1 MWEIFSYYGMRTLL
15 VYYMTKQLLFG
26 QQHASLVY
34 GVYVA
39 TFYFTPIV
47 GGVISDRWL
56 GRKRAVIIGA
66 AIMSFGHFLMAS
78 ESLLYFALAAIALGN
93 GLFLPSLPSQID
105 DLYAKDDPRRGSAYN
120 FYYVGINVGGLLAP
134 LVCGTLGELYGWHWG
149 FGAAGVGMLLGLA
162 IYTLG
167 ARWLPPER
175 PKPRD
180 VAPAAAHAAR
190 RDAASASSRCSRIGL
205 CVMVFRGAY
214 EQSGNTIALWADV
227 GLDRA
232 AGAFTIPMTWF
243 QALNPLLV
251 IFLTPLL
258 VAHVDEAGE
267 PRPRAV
273 AGEEDGDGRV
283 RRRARVPDA
292 RVRRCERAAAMRT
305 GSGSRAFFVLFTVGE
320 LFILPIGLSLF
331 ARLAPAGYAATTIA
345 AWYFASFGGNLLAGA
360 LGTLWSA
367 MGHAAFFG
375 VMAGVAALAGTLLR
389 LLDPAVARAGSHEWA
404 PTLRPSGRLNAVNIR
419 LTIFRSGCLHPDRK
433 CRRFDTHRLHRR
445 RTPLG
450 RRACTSTTRATG
462 HGDAPPFADHRDR
475 VHAGARHR
483 RAGPGAGSAA
493 PAGPAPQAATA
504 AGTRRGD
511 RHREQARGKHPRSRR
526 RGHQARA
533 SSSWRTSTPRR

>member
-1 MWEIFSYYGMRTLL
+1 MYI
-15 VYYMTKQLLFG
+15 
-26 QQHASLVY
+26 
-34 GVYVA
+34 A
-39 TFYFTPIV
+39 TFYFTPII

-134 LVCGTLGELYGWHWG
+134 LVCGTLGELYGWHYG
-149 FGAAGVGMLLGLA
+149 FGAAGIGMLLGLA

-180 VAPAAAHAAR
+180 VAPAER
-190 RDAASASSRCSRIGL
+190 MPRDAMRKRILALVAIGL

-232 AGAFTIPMTWF
+232 AGGFTIPMTWF

-258 VAHVDEAGE
+258 VMRWTKQAR
-267 PRPRAV
+267 PRPRTV

-283 RRRARVPDA
+283 RA
-292 RVRRCERAAAMRT
+292 
-305 GSGSRAFFVLFTVGE
+305 SR
-320 LFILPIGLSLF
+320 
-331 ARLAPAGYAATTIA
+331 
-345 AWYFASFGGNLLAGA
+345 
-360 LGTLWSA
+360 
-367 MGHAAFFG
+367 
-375 VMAGVAALAGTLLR
+375 
-389 LLDPAVARAGSHEWA
+389 
-404 PTLRPSGRLNAVNIR
+404 
-419 LTIFRSGCLHPDRK
+419 
-433 CRRFDTHRLHRR
+433 
-445 RTPLG
+445 
-450 RRACTSTTRATG
+450 
-462 HGDAPPFADHRDR
+462 
-475 VHAGARHR
+475 
-483 RAGPGAGSAA
+483 
-493 PAGPAPQAATA
+493 
-504 AGTRRGD
+504 
-511 RHREQARGKHPRSRR
+511 PRS
-526 RGHQARA
+526 
-533 SSSWRTSTPRR
+533 